1 MNLLSSLPGSSVASA
16 LEKNIETQV
25 SFVGHNDITGCLEI
39 IIPFFTEFQGFLS
52 FAAMSNKNE
61 SRAIFSEHPVRTVV
75 YEYRNQS
82 KLNIVEHMLIL
93 AINSSGFNLQVN
105 AVTEARR
112 TLDLVTEAKTL
123 KLEVGHLF
131 HNF

>member
-1 MNLLSSLPGSSVASA
+1 
-16 LEKNIETQV
+16 
-25 SFVGHNDITGCLEI
+25 
-39 IIPFFTEFQGFLS
+39 
-52 FAAMSNKNE
+52 MSNKNE

-75 YEYRNQS
+75 YEYKNQS